1 MLLNRAS
8 VLAAFGIFSGLAYAQ
23 FPPALEGITVL
34 DSHIEDGIR
43 ISYKEVTICPHLHQ
57 KISANWRRE
66 RPL

>member
-43 ISYKEVTICPHLHQ
+43 ISYKEVTICPHLH
-57 KISANWRRE
+57 
-66 RPL
+66 